1 MRFSLLM
8 LKQAIKFNKNYNIDE
23 ISNAITSLG
32 LEVEE
37 IENPAKKYDNFI
49 IAEVL
54 ECEKHPE
61 STKLNLCK
69 VNTGKEILDVVC
81 GASNVRKGLKV
92 VFAKIG
98 AIVPESGLEI
108 KKTSIRGKE
117 SNGMICSA
125 SELGLEGE
133 SEGIIELPETA
144 TLGMNFAEF
153 SKLND
158 EIFHI
163 SITPNRGDACSVFG
177 IARDLSAK
185 GLGITQNVLQKSNC
199 TFSDFAIKISE
210 DIKNIVQNVNFA
222 KFGAFE
228 IPEKATQELEI
239 YSKVYGSSGIP
250 IVDLGNYLMFL
261 AGSPMHIYDASKIK
275 GEITIRKTL
284 EGENFI
290 PIKGDETRL
299 PAGLLVVADDEKILS
314 LLGVMGDARSKCSP
328 ETKEFT
334 LEVLH
339 VSPEEVIKS
348 SRAAK
353 IKSDSSYRFERG
365 VDFTIQNKVLE
376 TFLSKLSVKN
386 ASLFSFSGNLA
397 KRKIDFEITDYKK
410 RIGINLET
418 ARIKEILLSLGFE
431 ILSETPSKFSLSIP
445 PFRSDISISE
455 DICEEIA
462 RIEGYEKIEM
472 QEIQNLKPVINFDLN
487 FEIKKIL
494 SEEMQEIITYSFFK
508 DSHFGLFSTTLEN
521 KSKLKVLNPI
531 TQELA
536 VMRDSLIPNLLE
548 NISNSEKKSHHNS
561 SVFEVGTVFFGT
573 SEKEQKTNI
582 VGLFSGNKN
591 EKSFLKAEEKFT
603 IWEAKNKMLEVL
615 SRNFGI
621 SENSLKFSILENKNF
636 HTHQSFNVFL
646 GKNLI
651 AILAAIPPLTLD
663 AFQIKEKVFCFE
675 IYMENL
681 PAKKQKNRM
690 YKEEILP
697 SVIREIAV
705 IIPLETKFKEISSA
719 IKSLKLQNLKEVFVT
734 DIFADEIR
742 IGKNLKSIS
751 LQFIIKQ
758 EEKTL
763 TKEQIDGEII
773 ESIVQIL
780 AKKFDAKLR
789 DGEIAK

>member
-1 MRFSLLM
+1 MRFSLST
-8 LKQAIKFNKNYNIDE
+8 LKQAIHFNKNYNIDE

-69 VNTGKEILDVVC
+69 VNTGGEVLDVVC

-125 SELGLEGE
+125 FELGLEGE
-133 SEGIIELPETA
+133 SEGIIELPEAT

-163 SITPNRGDACSVFG
+163 SITPNRGDACSVLG

-199 TFSDFAIKISE
+199 TFSDFKIQISE
-210 DIKNIVQNVNFA
+210 DIKNIIKNVNFA

-228 IPEKATQELEI
+228 IPEKTTQELHI
-239 YSKVYGSSGIP
+239 YAKVYGSSGIP

-261 AGSPMHIYDASKIK
+261 AGSPMHIYDASKIN
-275 GEITIRKTL
+275 GEIAIRKTS
-284 EGENFI
+284 EGEKFV
-290 PIKGDETRL
+290 PIKGDETTL
-299 PAGLLVVADDEKILS
+299 PAGLLVVADNEKILS
-314 LLGVMGDARSKCSP
+314 LLGVMGDARSKCSL
-328 ETKEFT
+328 ETKEFV

-339 VSPEEVIKS
+339 VLPEEVIKS
-348 SRAAK
+348 SRATK
-353 IKSDSSYRFERG
+353 VKSDSSYRFERG
-365 VDFTIQNKVLE
+365 VDFSIQNKVLE
-376 TFLSKLSVKN
+376 TFLSKLSLKN

-397 KRKIDFEITDYKK
+397 KRTIDFEITDYKK
-410 RIGINLET
+410 RIGVSLEA
-418 ARIKEILLSLGFE
+418 ARMKEILLSLGFE
-431 ILSETPSKFSLSIP
+431 ILSETPSKFSLLIP
-445 PFRSDISISE
+445 SFRSDISISE

-462 RIEGYEKIEM
+462 RMEGYEKIEI
-472 QEIQNLKPVINFDLN
+472 QEIKNLKPVMNFDLN

-536 VMRDSLIPNLLE
+536 VLRDSLIPNLLE
-548 NISNSEKKSHHNS
+548 NISNSEKKSHPNS

-582 VGLFSGNKN
+582 AGLFSGNKN

-603 IWEAKNKMLEVL
+603 IWDAKNKMLEVL

-621 SENSLKFSILENKNF
+621 SENSLKFNILENKNF
-636 HTHQSFNVFL
+636 HTQQSFNVFL

-651 AILAAIPPLTLD
+651 AVLAAVHPLTLD

-681 PAKKQKNRM
+681 PAKKQKNRI

-705 IIPLETKFKEISSA
+705 IIPIETKFEEISSA
-719 IKSLKLQNLKEVFVT
+719 IKSLKLQHLKEVFVT
-734 DIFADEIR
+734 DIFTDEIR
-742 IGKNLKSIS
+742 IGQNLKSIS